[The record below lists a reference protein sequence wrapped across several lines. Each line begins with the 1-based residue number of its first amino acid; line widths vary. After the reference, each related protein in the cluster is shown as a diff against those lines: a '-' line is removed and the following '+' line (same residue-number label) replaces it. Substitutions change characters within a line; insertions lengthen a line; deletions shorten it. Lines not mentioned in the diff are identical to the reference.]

1 MQKVVIFSVLIAAF
15 ILSFSGLIMAVNEE
29 KSFVEEEKRIE
40 LEETMKLQPKAD
52 AGFLYDYGGWAKTS
66 FYFFDDSARKRAMRS
81 EDIRLWLN
89 GRIGQNNE
97 FYFRAKSLAV
107 DYSHGD
113 EFGAENNYWI
123 TSRMDQ
129 GFYKVNL
136 TPYIFDEELN
146 TKAPKLAL
154 QVGRQYLSLGSG
166 LAYNRV
172 DDGVKLSV
180 NYNGFDSKLI
190 IARTIK
196 NSDDIDRSRPD
207 VDHSRR
213 LFLGLQVDYKKL
225 GRHQPYLIGLIQQDR
240 NNENPDDPLQGYN
253 YNSSYYGFGVNGI
266 LIPRLQYT
274 VEYIQESGTSY
285 ASLSATDKERIKAS
299 ANLVQLKYL
308 PRMKLDPV
316 ITLRYLFGSG
326 DKDRA
331 SATSTVGGNTAG
343 TKDTNFLYFGYAMAG
358 YVLEPK
364 LSNLQVYNIA
374 ASVKPVKDKSMF
386 EDTELGISFYTF
398 QKDKKEGA
406 ISDLTA
412 TQTKKDIGK
421 EFDLFYNWKVLSDLI
436 ISLRSGV
443 FTPGSAYPSTADN
456 KTTFYNINFT
466 YSF

>member
-1 MQKVVIFSVLIAAF
+1 MQKRIIFGFLILVF
-15 ILSFSGLIMAVNEE
+15 ILSFSGLSMAADEE
-29 KSFVEEEKRIE
+29 KSFVEQEKRIE
-40 LEETMKLQPKAD
+40 LEETMKLQPKTD
-52 AGFLYDYGGWAKTS
+52 MGFLYDYGGWAKTS
-66 FYFFDDSARKRAMRS
+66 FYFFDDSSRKRAMRS

-107 DYSHGD
+107 DYSRGD
-113 EFGAENNYWI
+113 QFGAENNYWI
-123 TSRMDQ
+123 TSRLDQ

-136 TPYIFDEELN
+136 TPYIFDDELN
-146 TKAPKLAL
+146 PKAPKMTL
-154 QVGRQYLSLGSG
+154 QAGRQYLALGSG

-180 NYNGFDSKLI
+180 NCGGFDSKI
-190 IARTIK
+190 ILARTIK
-196 NSDDIDRSRPD
+196 SSDDIDRSRPD

-225 GRHQPYLIGLIQQDR
+225 GRHQPYLIVLIQQDR

-253 YNSSYYGFGVNGI
+253 YNSNYYGLGVNGI
-266 LIPRLQYT
+266 VIPRLQYT
-274 VEYIQESGTSY
+274 VESIRESGTSY

-308 PRMKLDPV
+308 PKMTLDPV

-326 DKDRA
+326 DKDR
-331 SATSTVGGNTAG
+331 TSTTNTLGGNTAG

-374 ASVKPVKDKSMF
+374 ASIKPAKDKSMF
-386 EDTELGISFYTF
+386 EDTELGISFYTY
-398 QKDKKEGA
+398 QKDKKQGA

-412 TQTKKDIGK
+412 TQAKKDIGK

-443 FTPGSAYPSTADN
+443 FTPGSAYPSAADS
-456 KTTFYNINFT
+456 KTTFYNLNFT

>member
-1 MQKVVIFSVLIAAF
+1 MRKIIIFGFLI
-15 ILSFSGLIMAVNEE
+15 LTVTLLWSGLILAAGEE

-40 LEETMKLQPKAD
+40 LEETMKLQPKTD
-52 AGFLYDYGGWAKTS
+52 LGFLYDYGGWAKTS

-89 GRIGQNNE
+89 GRIGQNDE

-113 EFGAENNYWI
+113 EFGAQNSYWLA
-123 TSRMDQ
+123 SRMDQ

-136 TPYIFDEELN
+136 TPYIFDEELSP
-146 TKAPKLAL
+146 KAPKMGL
-154 QVGRQYLSLGSG
+154 QVGRQYLALGSG

-172 DDGVKLSV
+172 DDGVKFSV
-180 NYNGFDSKLI
+180 NYGGFDSKVIL
-190 IARTIK
+190 ARTIK
-196 NSDDIDRSRPD
+196 SSDDIDRSRPD

-213 LFLGLQVDYKKL
+213 QFLGLQVDYKKL

-240 NNENPDDPLQGYN
+240 NNENPEDPLQEYN
-253 YNSSYYGFGVNGI
+253 YNSNYYGFGVNGI
-266 LIPRLQYT
+266 VIPRLQYT

-285 ASLSATDKERIKAS
+285 ASGTTTKERIKAS

-308 PRMKLDPV
+308 PRMNLDPV

-326 DKDRA
+326 DKDR
-331 SATSTVGGNTAG
+331 TSTTNTVGGNTAG
-343 TKDTNFLYFGYAMAG
+343 TNDTNFLYFGYAMAG

-364 LSNLQVYNIA
+364 LSNLQVYNIS
-374 ASVKPVKDKSMF
+374 ASIKPIKEKGIF
-386 EDTELGISFYTF
+386 EDTDLGISFYTY
-398 QKDKKEGA
+398 QKDKAQGA
-406 ISDLTA
+406 ISDLAA
-412 TQTKKDIGK
+412 TQAKKGIGQ
-421 EFDLFYNWKVLSDLI
+421 EFDLFYNWKVFSDLI

-443 FTPGSAYPSTADN
+443 FTPGSAYPSTADS
-456 KTTFYNINFT
+456 KTTFYNVNFT